1 MGYHACIGLGCGD
14 TKGGLA
20 HHTPESLGR
29 VGGGGE
35 NLATT
40 TAKHRLGGNKE
51 RHVAT
56 QLGGQRL
63 QRGGGKTERINLVE
77 GHKSGGRIGT
87 TATQASTKGYLLV
100 KSDVGTTNA
109 IAFPHQHP
117 RLDHKVAVGGAVEGE
132 PIGLKVNGA
141 IHGGYHLKG
150 VAHATKLQHQGV
162 YFVVTIGA
170 AAQDVESE
178 VYLGVGGEYHFSEHL
193 FYDHKDNYFTFATKP
208 ITMKFRTEIA
218 LTPSEWRLSHS
229 NHIVAVGSCFADNVA
244 ARMDLWGLPV
254 VANPLGEMFNPKSV
268 VATIERLTEG
278 TPFVAEEL
286 HQRGDVWFS
295 YATHGAFDG
304 TDKEQV
310 LAALNEAV
318 VAGHKALAEADTVV
332 LTLGTAWVY
341 ERSGRVVANCH
352 KMPAEEFVR
361 RRLSVE
367 EVVESVVGLVEGPLK
382 GKRTILTVSPVRH
395 LADGL
400 EGNAVSKA
408 VLRLAAEQVAERCA
422 GVVEYFPAY
431 EIVLDDLRDYRFV
444 GPDLVH
450 PSQEAVDY
458 VWERFVERYVEPHT
472 AELGRRVEALRRAAA
487 HRPLHP
493 DSSEWAHFKATM
505 LRKAKALQAELP
517 EGTLEQELDFFGR

>member
-1 MGYHACIGLGCGD
+1 
-14 TKGGLA
+14 
-20 HHTPESLGR
+20 
-29 VGGGGE
+29 
-35 NLATT
+35 
-40 TAKHRLGGNKE
+40 
-51 RHVAT
+51 
-56 QLGGQRL
+56 
-63 QRGGGKTERINLVE
+63 
-77 GHKSGGRIGT
+77 
-87 TATQASTKGYLLV
+87 
-100 KSDVGTTNA
+100 
-109 IAFPHQHP
+109 
-117 RLDHKVAVGGAVEGE
+117 
-132 PIGLKVNGA
+132 
-141 IHGGYHLKG
+141 
-150 VAHATKLQHQGV
+150 
-162 YFVVTIGA
+162 
-170 AAQDVESE
+170 
-178 VYLGVGGEYHFSEHL
+178 
-193 FYDHKDNYFTFATKP
+193 
-208 ITMKFRTEIA
+208 MKFRTEIA

-229 NHIVAVGSCFADNVA
+229 DHIVAVGSCFADNVA
-244 ARMDLWGLPV
+244 ARMALWGLSV
-254 VANPLGEMFNPKSV
+254 VANPLGEMFNPKSI
-268 VATIERLTEG
+268 VATIERLAEG

-286 HQRGDVWFS
+286 HSRGDVWFS
-295 YATHGAFDG
+295 YAAHGAFDG
-304 TDKEQV
+304 TDKERV

-318 VAGHKALAEADTVV
+318 ACGHKALAEADTVV

-341 ERSGRVVANCH
+341 ERGGRVVANCH

-367 EVVESVVGLVEGPLK
+367 EVARSVVGLVEGPLK

-493 DSSEWAHFKATM
+493 DSGEWTHFKATM
-505 LRKAKALQAELP
+505 LRKAKALQTELP